1 MTIGTRILG
10 AALAVGVFAACSGGG
25 GNAISRP
32 PLPSFTK
39 TPTLAKVSVT
49 FTIAI
54 PGKSTSAAQRSAKY
68 VGAGTQSATIAVT
81 AAGATAPVSSQTI
94 ACTATCTSTLSLDPG
109 SYTFAIALYNGPNA
123 TGTVLSSGSASKAIV
138 AGAANAVNL
147 SFTGA
152 VAAVKALIS
161 GPTAN
166 GPLVNGAPATAQI
179 TLEAQDADGNT
190 IVGAYDKAVTLTS
203 SDGVNAP
210 LTVPAVT
217 ATPVPGFDSSPAPL
231 PSAQAKAASVTIT
244 RSDQQPAIAW
254 NGNGALLY
262 DVIVTTQ
269 IAGITAT
276 SAASIPVTGGATA
289 PPAVNPGDPV
299 FTPAPPLHPVSPTA
313 TPSATPA
320 PTATPVSVQSPVVV
334 PSPAAILPV
343 STLAA
348 QGNSL
353 FGFIGGTAKTVSLGL
368 GSGVNA
374 EVDQRVGILTQTNF
388 NLSVN
393 GSGLQTFGLR
403 APRVLNLAA
412 TRTTHG
418 HGAHYTE
425 YHPASPLE
433 SLHALGRATAAR
445 IHTKG
450 FTGTPAVGAAATW
463 TVGSATQA
471 VTLRS
476 IIPVTGSTTPRFL
489 VWTSNTSSVPDS
501 ILPTFVQQLKNADT
515 AITAAQ
521 GDFHYAPNAPGIQT
535 YSTCNAQGAADG
547 GSGPG
552 TVADPGYVNLVFYD
566 STAAGAPAG
575 ALGFF
580 ASSSYSTQ
588 PAANCYMGQ
597 SDQTPTIWVAYAPGS
612 SLSTQKLNE
621 LQGTITHEYS
631 HLVSYVL
638 KSINQAGSY
647 EFGWLLE
654 GLGTF
659 VQDYTNPNALA
670 GQTGPLGAPNT
681 LANFDVQ
688 ESLALLPTFFAAPQ
702 NYTLTGFAALENG
715 QYKAGGAT
723 NYGLSYLF
731 LKYVTDRYGYGVIR
745 DLGTSTAKGTA
756 NITYAVN
763 RNGGNGITY
772 AQLYSDFVTMLA
784 VSDLGITTD
793 KRYNMQS
800 FHIRNGNYAAQ
811 CAGCTAVNLTGPA
824 NAATL
829 AAGQN
834 LIVQNMFPGGFA
846 FFNMDSVTAS
856 GNTVRID
863 DTTSG
868 ALSLLGALGQ
878 K

>member
-25 GNAISRP
+25 GNAVSRP
-32 PLPSFTK
+32 PLPPVTK

-54 PGKSTSAAQRSAKY
+54 PGKSTSAAKRSAQY

-81 AAGATAPVSSQTI
+81 AAGATAPLSSQTL

-109 SYTFAIALYNGPNA
+109 SYTFAISLYNGPNG

-138 AGAANAVNL
+138 AGAANVVNL

-152 VAAVKALIS
+152 VATVKALIS
-161 GPTAN
+161 GPSGN
-166 GPLVNGAPATAQI
+166 GPLVNGAAATAGI

-217 ATPVPGFDSSPAPL
+217 ATPIPGLDSSPAAQ
-231 PSAQAKAASVTIT
+231 PSAQPNAPSVTIT

-254 NGNGALLY
+254 NGNGGLLY
-262 DVIVTTQ
+262 DVIVTTR
-269 IAGITAT
+269 IAGLTAT

-289 PPAVNPGDPV
+289 PPAVNTGDPIS
-299 FTPAPPLHPVSPTA
+299 TPIPLRALSPTA
-313 TPSATPA
+313 TPSATPV
-320 PTATPVSVQSPVVV
+320 PTATPVSVQTPVVGPSPSAISPV
-334 PSPAAILPV
+334 AA
-343 STLAA
+343 LAA
-348 QGNSL
+348 SGNSL
-353 FGFIGGTAKTVSLGL
+353 FGFIRGTAKTVSLGL

-374 EVDQRVGILTQTNF
+374 EVSERVGILTQTNF

-412 TRTTHG
+412 TRTTNG

-425 YHPASPLE
+425 YHPASPLQ

-463 TVGSATQA
+463 TVGSGTQA

-489 VWTSNTSSVPDS
+489 VWTSNTSNVPDS
-501 ILPTFVQQLKNADT
+501 IIPTFVQQLKNADT

-521 GDFHYAPNAPGIQT
+521 GDFHYAPTAPGIQI
-535 YSTCNAQGAADG
+535 YPTCNAQGAPDG

-552 TVADPGYVNLVFYD
+552 TIADPGYVNLVFYD
-566 STAAGAPAG
+566 STAPSAPAG

-580 ASSSYSTQ
+580 ASSSYGTQ
-588 PAANCYMGQ
+588 ATANCAN
-597 SDQTPTIWVAYAPGS
+597 SPADQTPTIWVGYAPGS
-612 SLSTQKLNE
+612 TLSVTKLNE

-638 KSINQAGSY
+638 KSINQAGTY

-681 LANFDVQ
+681 VANFDVQ

-702 NYTLTGFAALENG
+702 NYTLTGFAGLESG

-756 NITYAVN
+756 NIVYAVN
-763 RNGGNGITY
+763 RNGGSGITF

-800 FHIRNGNYAAQ
+800 FQIRNGNYAAQ
-811 CAGCTAVNLTGPA
+811 CAGCVAVNLTGPA

-846 FFNMDSVTAS
+846 FFNMDSVNAS